1 MPPTTP
7 HPPSTPRFPIA
18 PGALL
23 LLQQTPHAG
32 RPLPSAPPADA
43 FPPSPPLLL
52 SHSAQTTPSPPT
64 LSHTTLHAA
73 GHPMCCRWTMAVPTS
88 PMAPHRLQMP
98 QGMELAR
105 NPLNPSHHAQRGLMD
120 TTTSPACSLLLH
132 N

>member
-73 GHPMCCRWTMAVPTS
+73 GHPMCCRWTMAVS
-88 PMAPHRLQMP
+88 HRRQMP

-105 NPLNPSHHAQRGLMD
+105 NPLNPSHHAQRGLTD